1 MSNITFV
8 RALQAQGHRVQV
20 QARVDGEPVAAANL
34 LVGDLAAW
42 EAGVW
47 AAHGADVAEH
57 YPRAQ
62 LRTPGGLWL

>member
-1 MSNITFV
+1 MSNVTFV

-34 LVGDLAAW
+34 PREQLSAW

-47 AAHGADVAEH
+47 AAHGGDVRDLPAAAH
-57 YPRAQ
+57 
-62 LRTPGGLWL
+62 LRTPGGLYL